1 MLLTKQEFQEKLEN
15 KTLKI
20 AFIGM
25 SNTGKSFRSDEL
37 HNIEDFNYIHVDD
50 EIEKDLNLSSM
61 AEMAAWMGYPFDE
74 RYERRSKRYL
84 KLEDQHTKNTEYI
97 KCKNN
102 FVLDTTGSVIHLPQ
116 ETLTYLSEN
125 YLLILLDIEQ
135 DQLEHMKKLYFKE
148 PKSVYWGESF
158 SQKDSEDTVDA
169 LKRCYPKLLEDRKQK
184 YRDLA
189 DIIIPGE
196 ISQYKGLSIHRF
208 LEIISFSLPNQ
219 K

>member
-1 MLLTKQEFQEKLEN
+1 MLLTKQEFQEKLEKKN
-15 KTLKI
+15 LKI

-37 HNIEDFNYIHVDD
+37 HDIEQFDYIHVDD

-74 RYERRSKRYL
+74 RYKKRGKEYL
-84 KLEDQHTKNTEYI
+84 QLEEKHTQKKEYLET
-97 KCKNN
+97 KNN
-102 FVLDTTGSVIHLPQ
+102 FVLDTTGSVI
-116 ETLTYLSEN
+116 YLSKQTKEYLQRN

-135 DQLEHMKKLYFKE
+135 DKLEDMKKLFFKE
-148 PKSVYWGESF
+148 PKSVYWGNSF
-158 SQKDSEDTVDA
+158 SQGDNEDNIDP
-169 LKRCYPKLLEDRKQK
+169 LKRCYPQLLEDRKNM
-184 YRDLA
+184 YRNLA

-208 LEIISFSLPNQ
+208 LEIISFALPD
-219 K
+219 KK